1 MPHHRNGPKTPEGIE
16 HKAKQWEFRRTLGE
30 LKGFGCAG
38 VLVSPFVPEARKA
51 ELRALLAAIEPEVRA
66 AYREYQLTYGS
77 AHPVTAPQLPK
88 ESA

>member
-1 MPHHRNGPKTPEGIE
+1 MPHHRNSPKTPEGIE
-16 HKAKQWEFRRTLGE
+16 HKAKQWEFRRILGE

-38 VLVSPFVPEARKA
+38 VLTSWFVSEARKG
-51 ELRALLAAIEPEVRA
+51 ELRALLAEIEPEVRA

-77 AHPVTAPQLPK
+77 AHPVTVSQLPK